1 MKQTKIRQQVE
12 EIIKQRTLLEPS
24 DKLIVELQ
32 SLVTFSDVAG
42 LFYSEQN
49 YDYISNRIID
59 YENRKKDNF
68 SKKELINMVTKIL
81 NVSEKEYEI
90 DDLLLIVENAVKK
103 DISEYIYYSN
113 EYFRAEQI
121 IEKALCGE

>member
-12 EIIKQRTLLEPS
+12 EIIKQRNLLEPS

-113 EYFRAEQI
+113 EDFTAEQI

>member
-32 SLVTFSDVAG
+32 PLVTFPDVAG
-42 LFYSEQN
+42 LFYSDQN

-90 DDLLLIVENAVKK
+90 DNLLLIVENAVKK

-113 EYFRAEQI
+113 EDLTAEQI

>member
-12 EIIKQRTLLEPS
+12 EMIKQRNLLEPS

-90 DDLLLIVENAVKK
+90 DNLLLIVENAVKK

-113 EYFRAEQI
+113 EDFTAEQI

>member
-12 EIIKQRTLLEPS
+12 EIIKQRNLLEPS

-32 SLVTFSDVAG
+32 SFVTFSDVAG

-113 EYFRAEQI
+113 EDFTAEQI

>member
-12 EIIKQRTLLEPS
+12 EIIKQRNLLEPS

-113 EYFRAEQI
+113 EDFRAEQI

>member
-12 EIIKQRTLLEPS
+12 EIIKQRNLLEPS

-90 DDLLLIVENAVKK
+90 DNLLLIVENAVKK

-113 EYFRAEQI
+113 EDFTAEQI

>member
-1 MKQTKIRQQVE
+1 MKQTKIRQQAE
-12 EIIKQRTLLEPS
+12 EIIKQRNLLEPS

-90 DDLLLIVENAVKK
+90 DNLLLIVENAVKK

-113 EYFRAEQI
+113 EDFTAEQI

>member
-12 EIIKQRTLLEPS
+12 EIIKQRNLLEPS

-59 YENRKKDNF
+59 YENRKKTTF
-68 SKKELINMVTKIL
+68 LKK
-81 NVSEKEYEI
+81 S
-90 DDLLLIVENAVKK
+90 
-103 DISEYIYYSN
+103 
-113 EYFRAEQI
+113 
-121 IEKALCGE
+121 

>member
-12 EIIKQRTLLEPS
+12 EIIKQRNLLEPS

-113 EYFRAEQI
+113 EDFTAEQI
-121 IEKALCGE
+121 IEKSTLW

>member
-12 EIIKQRTLLEPS
+12 EIIKQRNLLEPS

-59 YENRKKDNF
+59 YENREKDNF

-90 DDLLLIVENAVKK
+90 DNLLLIVENAVKK

-113 EYFRAEQI
+113 EDFTAEQI

>member
-12 EIIKQRTLLEPS
+12 EIIKQRNLLEPS

-90 DDLLLIVENAVKK
+90 DNLLLIVENAVKK

-113 EYFRAEQI
+113 EDFRAEQI